1 MDLTEKTVA
10 TREIF
15 SGRIIHVKEDTVL
28 LPNGKTAGRE
38 LVLHNGGV
46 GVIAV
51 DGEGNVMMVEQ
62 YRKPYDEVVTEIP
75 AGKLEV
81 GEDPFEAG
89 KRELS
94 EETGFSAG
102 KFTFLGKCY
111 PSPGYCSEIIS
122 LYLAEELTFVGQNLD
137 ADEFVRVKKIPL
149 DTLVEMVMNNEI
161 SDAKTEIAILK
172 ADKIINA
179 R

>member
-1 MDLTEKTVA
+1 MNLTEKTIE

-15 SGRIIHVKEDTVL
+15 SGRIIHIKEDTVL

-46 GVIAV
+46 GIIAV
-51 DGEGNVMMVEQ
+51 DNEKNVLMVEQ
-62 YRKPYDEVVTEIP
+62 YRKPYDEVVLEVP

-81 GEDPFEAG
+81 GEDPFEAA

-94 EETGFSAG
+94 EETGYTAE

-111 PSPGYCSEIIS
+111 PSPGYLNEIIH
-122 LYLAEELTFVGQNLD
+122 LYLAENLTYVGQHLD
-137 ADEFVRVKKIPL
+137 PDEFVEVKKIPL
-149 DTLVEMVMNNEI
+149 HVLTQMVMDNEI
-161 SDAKTEIAILK
+161 RDAKTEICILK
-172 ADKIINA
+172 ADKILNG
-179 R
+179 

>member
-1 MDLTEKTVA
+1 MDLTEKTIS

-15 SGRIIHVKEDTVL
+15 SGRIIHIKEDTVL

-38 LVLHNGGV
+38 LVIHNGGV

-51 DGEGNVMMVEQ
+51 DDEKNVLTVEQ
-62 YRKPYDEVVTEIP
+62 YRKPYDEVVLEIP
-75 AGKLEV
+75 AGKLELC
-81 GEDPFEAG
+81 EDPFEAG

-94 EETGFSAG
+94 EETGFEAA
-102 KFTFLGKCY
+102 KYTFLGKCY

-122 LYLAEELTFVGQNLD
+122 LFLAQDLTYIGQKLD
-137 ADEFVRVKKIPL
+137 PDEFVEVKKIPL

-161 SDAKTEIAILK
+161 ADAKTEIAILK

-179 R
+179 